1 MDKRTRSLVIA
12 GITGALYAALTMFLA
27 PISYGAVQF
36 RLSEALC
43 ILPFFCP
50 ATAVGLTI
58 GCMFANLLSAAGIL
72 DIVFGSLATL
82 LASVCVVWFGR
93 NYRRTSMLPGMM
105 ECILSCAMPVVFN
118 GPIVGAVLALT
129 LTPNSFWPGF
139 WTFFFQVALGEAGV
153 MFLIGIP
160 LMRRLPKMAIFQRL
174 FLGAVSEVSI

>member
-27 PISYGAVQF
+27 PISYGAIQF

-82 LASVCVVWFGR
+82 LASLCAAWFGR
-93 NYRRTSMLPGMM
+93 NHRRTGLLPGMM
-105 ECILSCAMPVVFN
+105 DCILSCAMPVVFN
-118 GPIVGAVLALT
+118 GPIVGAVLAFT
-129 LTPNSFWPGF
+129 LTPNSFWAGF
-139 WTFFFQVALGEAGV
+139 WTFGLQVALGEAGV
-153 MFLIGIP
+153 MVLIGIP
-160 LMRRLPKMAIFQRL
+160 LMRRLPRMAIFQR
-174 FLGAVSEVSI
+174 FFSEHTVSVRI